1 MQGGIMSAKILKLKG
16 IDVSKIEKA
25 FSNSLKNFLDDIEV
39 KCDIK
44 KIEFKDEYGKID
56 IKLSLSSGFFGEKPL
71 TKEKLEE
78 LNK

>member
-1 MQGGIMSAKILKLKG
+1 MSAKILGLKR

-25 FSNSLKNFLDDIEV
+25 FSNSLKNFLYDIEI

-44 KIEFKDEYGKID
+44 KIEFKDEYGNESID
-56 IKLSLSSGFFGEKPL
+56 IKLSLSSSEKAL

>member
-1 MQGGIMSAKILKLKG
+1 MSAKILKLKG
-16 IDVSKIEKA
+16 MDVSKIEKA

-44 KIEFKDEYGKID
+44 KIEFKDEDGKID
-56 IKLSLSSGFFGEKPL
+56 IKLSLSSGFSGEKPL